1 MINCR
6 AAGLPTTSRSDR
18 LNTAPTNEQSVS
30 NKAQLAVD
38 GRCAANVYRRLAT
51 PGVRGAVVVF
61 VIVFVIVIVSV
72 IVVSL
77 WWGGCG
83 WRRGHGALLLL
94 MLLLLVC
101 RVLTGLVSA
110 ASPAN
115 PPSTCHT
122 TNDTQPPRT
131 DNIRSAR
138 DARLEQSLCSYQRTL
153 AIGEDILR
161 TCTTLTRRKSRF
173 RRRRGMEKGEVGVN
187 ALGQG

>member
-1 MINCR
+1 M
-6 AAGLPTTSRSDR
+6 
-18 LNTAPTNEQSVS
+18 
-30 NKAQLAVD
+30 D

-138 DARLEQSLCSYQRTL
+138 LEQSLCSYQRTPTT
-153 AIGEDILR
+153 GEDILR
-161 TCTTLTRRKSRF
+161 TWTILTRRKSRF
-173 RRRRGMEKGEVGVN
+173 RRRRGMEKGEVRVN